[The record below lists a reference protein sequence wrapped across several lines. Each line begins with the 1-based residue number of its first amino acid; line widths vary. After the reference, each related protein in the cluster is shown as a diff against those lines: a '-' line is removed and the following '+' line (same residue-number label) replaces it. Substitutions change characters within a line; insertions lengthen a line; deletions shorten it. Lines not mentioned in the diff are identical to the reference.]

1 VLGLRDLIPMSK
13 VVVILGFLVSFA
25 AGLTVGWRVM
35 PHTVSSAPAS
45 PGEAKPPQVGEKR
58 QPRDGSGDRGPTG
71 WLTAVLKLSPDQ
83 QEKMKQI
90 WSQAAHEGRRE
101 RDERRQALKRERD
114 DSVKK
119 LMAESGRK
127 ADFDQINETLAKGLT
142 ELDEEWKAKFQ
153 AAVEKTKSILDENQR
168 KKYEEILSHHVP
180 GPGGGPNGAQPGGG
194 PRGGNDN
201 ERYPGRRPE
210 TRATSRPDRQ
220 DPPTSRNNS

>member
-1 VLGLRDLIPMSK
+1 MSK

-35 PHTVSSAPAS
+35 PHRVTSVPEIKSTQSGERPPRGGN
-45 PGEAKPPQVGEKR
+45 PGQ
-58 QPRDGSGDRGPTG
+58 GPTG

-90 WSQAAHEGRRE
+90 WSEAAHEGRGEREKRRQALRRE
-101 RDERRQALKRERD
+101 RDE
-114 DSVKK
+114 SVTK

-127 ADFDQINETLAKGLT
+127 ADFEKIDQDYKKGLSD
-142 ELDEEWKAKFQ
+142 LDAEWKAKFNT
-153 AAVEKTKSILDENQR
+153 AVEQTKAMLTDEQR
-168 KKYEEILSHHVP
+168 SHYEEILKRHA
-180 GPGGGPNGAQPGGG
+180 GGPSGTQPG
-194 PRGGNDN
+194 PRGGGDNNN

-220 DPPTSRNNS
+220 DPQTSRNNNS